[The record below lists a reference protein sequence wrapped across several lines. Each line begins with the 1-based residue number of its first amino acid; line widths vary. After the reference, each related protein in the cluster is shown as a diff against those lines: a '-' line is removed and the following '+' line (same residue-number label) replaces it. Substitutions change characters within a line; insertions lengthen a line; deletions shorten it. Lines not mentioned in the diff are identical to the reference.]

1 VKAEKND
8 DRDAEAMAQ
17 AATRP
22 TMRVVPAKSEEQSDV
37 QALHRARS
45 RLIAERTALIPLPPD
60 AVARARDRGA
70 EGRKKLEEQ
79 LGVFADAKGGAL
91 SPRMRLLV
99 EDRRR

>member
-1 VKAEKND
+1 MKAQKND
-8 DRDAEAMAQ
+8 DRDAEAMAE

-45 RLIAERTALIPLPPD
+45 RLIAERTALIPPPG
-60 AVARARDRGA
+60 AVARARDRGT
-70 EGRKKLEEQ
+70 EGRKKLEDQ
-79 LGVFADAKGGAL
+79 LGVFADAEGGAL

-99 EDRRR
+99 EERRR